1 MVMKTH
7 FLNSVVMGLIVGFAV
22 LGCSEKVETEEKKA
36 VVEEEDPFSGNIAGV
51 DPFSGNITE
60 VDPFSGNKAAD
71 EEQVAKVAEVDPDP
85 VEAIIADK
93 LRSIIIPRID
103 FEDRTVEEAI
113 DFIRLRGSEIDP
125 PHPDPTMRGLS
136 VVIRRPKNA
145 SAPEASGDAND
156 DLLDD
161 QITSAR
167 IPELR
172 LRNVPV
178 TTALRYICIMTNL
191 RCEVDECL
199 VISPKVP
206 NTAWDDVGSLL
217 DEKGDTTFISQKL
230 SHIRLP
236 RVDFENTSI
245 HEAIDFLRLRSVEL
259 DVSSIDTGRKG
270 INFVVYIP
278 KEMESPYIDKL
289 QMRDASFEEV
299 LKEICAK
306 TGMRYELDPYSVILV
321 PKDLK

>member
-1 MVMKTH
+1 MNHSFHNKAWT
-7 FLNSVVMGLIVGFAV
+7 LLGLILGITVF
-22 LGCSEKVETEEKKA
+22 GCSEKVEIEEKKT
-36 VVEEEDPFSGNIAGV
+36 VVEEEV
-51 DPFSGNITE
+51 KE
-60 VDPFSGNKAAD
+60 V
-71 EEQVAKVAEVDPDP
+71 DP

-113 DFIRLRGSEIDP
+113 DFIRLRSSEIDP
-125 PHPDPTMRGLS
+125 PHPDPTMRGMS
-136 VVIRRPKNA
+136 VVIRRPKNV
-145 SAPEASGDAND
+145 SAPEASGDVND

-172 LRNVPV
+172 LRNVSV
-178 TTALRYICIMTNL
+178 AAALRYICIMTNL

-199 VISPKVP
+199 VISPKAP

-217 DEKGDTTFISQKL
+217 EDKGDASVITTKL
-230 SHIRLP
+230 AQILIP
-236 RVDFENTSI
+236 RVDFENRSI
-245 HEAIDFLRLRSVEL
+245 YEAVDYLRIKAAEIEDPRA
-259 DVSSIDTGRKG
+259 
-270 INFVVYIP
+270 INYVLHIP
-278 KEMESPYIDKL
+278 NGMTIPYIDKL
-289 QMRDASFEEV
+289 QMHDATIEEI

-306 TGMRYELDPYSVILV
+306 TGLRYEVEEYAVILV